1 MPSPFPGM
9 DPWLEQPGVFPGFHN
24 RYVTYLSEALNAV
37 LPPPYFADIANR
49 VMIEGD
55 EPPVLREPDVGVFR
69 PRGANGAS
77 GPSNGGGV
85 AVADPSEVRAVRVHV
100 PRDEITE
107 WLIDV
112 RSADDGNRLVTS
124 IELLSPSNKSTH
136 RMEYRRKQRE
146 LAERR
151 VNLIELDFLRVG
163 THTTA
168 VPLAHARQTAGA
180 FDYHV
185 CVYRPEEP
193 EEFEVYP
200 IRLPQ
205 RLPTVRVPLRPGAVV
220 EVNLQAVLDRTY
232 DVSVYTRRLRYTDP
246 ADPPLTPEQQAW
258 AEGILR
264 EKGLLA

>member
-24 RYVTYLSEALNAV
+24 RYITYLSEALNAV

-55 EPPVLREPDVGVFR
+55 EPLALREPDVGVFR
-69 PRGANGAS
+69 PHGANGT
-77 GPSNGGGV
+77 NGGGV

-100 PRDEITE
+100 PRDEIRE
-107 WLIDV
+107 WLIEV
-112 RSADDGNRLVTS
+112 RSADDNRLVTS

-136 RMEYRRKQRE
+136 RAEYRRKQRE
-146 LAERR
+146 LAERQ
-151 VNLIELDFLRVG
+151 VNLIELDFLRAG
-163 THTTA
+163 AHTTA
-168 VPLAHARQTAGA
+168 VPLTHARQSAGA

-205 RLPTVRVPLRPGAVV
+205 RLPMIRVPLRPGATV
-220 EVNLQAVLDRTY
+220 EVHLQPVFDRAY
-232 DVSVYTRRLRYTDP
+232 DVGVYGRRLRYAGP

-258 AEGILR
+258 ADGILR